1 MIVFYYGV
9 KNLYRCVNFSNEYL
23 IDNAA
28 GSAFVKR
35 IRNYRFAID

>member
-35 IRNYRFAID
+35 DKKLPFCY